1 MVMTPLRR
9 RMLED
14 MQLRG
19 LAPKTQQAYI
29 RAVRQLA
36 EYYDKSPDLITE
48 EELRLYFLYL
58 TTEKHLARSTTTVTL
73 SALKFLFEHTLRQP
87 FPILDLL
94 RPRQA
99 QTLPV
104 VLSVDEVWHILAQ
117 LHLARYRVCLS
128 TIYTCG
134 LRVHEGAQLHVAE
147 IDSARMQLHI
157 QASKGNKDRYVPLP
171 PRTLSLLRA
180 FWLTHRNPI
189 WLFPAAG
196 PGGAT
201 PATTNAPIS
210 DRSVQRAF
218 GAALQQSGIT
228 KPATVHTL
236 RHSWATHLLEAG
248 VNLRVIQVWLG
259 HRSPTTTALYTHL
272 TQKVEQLAAEALEQL
287 TAGMP

>member
-1 MVMTPLRR
+1 MTPLRQ
-9 RMLED
+9 RMIED

-19 LAPKTQQAYI
+19 LAARTQESYLA
-29 RAVRQLA
+29 AVRQLA
-36 EYYDKSPDLITE
+36 QHYGKSPDLISE
-48 EELRLYFLYL
+48 EELRQYFLYL
-58 TTEKHLARSTTTVTL
+58 YSEKHVARSTATVSL
-73 SALKFLFEHTLRQP
+73 SAFKFFYEHTLRQP
-87 FPILDLL
+87 FPILDLI
-94 RPRQA
+94 RPRLAQA
-99 QTLPV
+99 LPV
-104 VLSVDEVWHILAQ
+104 VLSVDEVWQILEH

-134 LRVHEGAQLHVAE
+134 LRVHEGAQLQVLE

-171 PRTLSLLRA
+171 PRTLTMLRA
-180 FWLTHRNPI
+180 FWVTHRNPI

-196 PGGAT
+196 PGGAAPRT
-201 PATTNAPIS
+201 ASGPIS

-218 GAALQQSGIT
+218 QAALQQSGIS

-272 TQKVEQLAAEALEQL
+272 TQKVEQLAAAALEQL

>member
-1 MVMTPLRR
+1 MVMTALRR
-9 RMLED
+9 RMLVD

-36 EYYDKSPDLITE
+36 EYYDKSPGLISE
-48 EELRLYFLYL
+48 DELRLYFLYL
-58 TTEKHLARSTTTVTL
+58 TTEKHLARSTITVTL

-134 LRVHEGAQLHVAE
+134 LRV
-147 IDSARMQLHI
+147 
-157 QASKGNKDRYVPLP
+157 
-171 PRTLSLLRA
+171 
-180 FWLTHRNPI
+180 
-189 WLFPAAG
+189 
-196 PGGAT
+196 
-201 PATTNAPIS
+201 
-210 DRSVQRAF
+210 
-218 GAALQQSGIT
+218 
-228 KPATVHTL
+228 
-236 RHSWATHLLEAG
+236 
-248 VNLRVIQVWLG
+248 
-259 HRSPTTTALYTHL
+259 
-272 TQKVEQLAAEALEQL
+272 
-287 TAGMP
+287 